1 MGILVECP
9 TCRLRSGLKR
19 KTCKCGHNVQ
29 KTSSKNYWIEYYID
43 GKRTRERIG
52 RSKQAAENRFREV
65 QTAKAEGRHINKNKN
80 DYITLG
86 QLRDWYLDLS
96 EIKQKRS
103 LNDIRICINN
113 CVDRIGDIQASKLKY
128 LDVEK
133 FRQSR
138 LSEISIRKGRPVQPS
153 TINRDVANFRAMLNK
168 AVDYSLIES
177 NPIGRIKQ
185 LEENNIR
192 ERVLNPEEF
201 ELLLYHCPDHLK
213 GPVLIGFY
221 IPMRQGEI
229 FQLTWDKVDIL
240 RKYIRLG
247 QETKNKTGRVIPLH
261 PKIFDYLNRL
271 PRPIHGGYIFEKRW
285 YDRHAFDKAVQNAG
299 IVDFRFHDLRHCAIN
314 NLRLAGNDHFSIK
327 KVSGHKTDIA
337 FQRYNLVTEE
347 EMLGMKWLDSKK
359 DEQRTMDTY
368 MDTFSRMMD
377 TYMDT

>member
-9 TCRLRSGLKR
+9 ACKIRIGLK
-19 KTCKCGHNVQ
+19 KKECKCGYNVQ
-29 KTSSKNYWIEYYID
+29 KAGFKNYWIEYYLE

-52 RSKQAAENRFREV
+52 RSKLAAENRFREV

-113 CVDRIGDIQASKLKY
+113 CVDRIGDIQASQLKY

-229 FQLTWDKVDIL
+229 FQLTWDKVDIV

-261 PKIFDYLNRL
+261 PIILDYLNRL

-347 EMLGMKWLDSKK
+347 EMLGMKWLDLKK
-359 DEQRTMDTY
+359 DEHRTMDTY
-368 MDTFSRMMD
+368 MDTKAVS
-377 TYMDT
+377 

>member
-9 TCRLRSGLKR
+9 VCKLRGGLKR
-19 KTCKCGHNVQ
+19 KLCKCGQNVQ
-29 KTSSKNYWIEYYID
+29 KTGSKNYWIEYYLE

-52 RSKQAAENRFREV
+52 RSKQAAENRLREV

-80 DYITLG
+80 DSITLG

-103 LNDIRICINN
+103 YKDIRLCLNN
-113 CVDRIGDIQASKLKY
+113 CVTRIGNIQASQLKT
-128 LDVEK
+128 LNVEK
-133 FRQSR
+133 FRQIR
-138 LSEISIRKGRPVQPS
+138 LSEISVKIGRTVQPS

-177 NPIGRIKQ
+177 NPIGIINQ
-185 LEENNIR
+185 LEENNVR
-192 ERVLNPEEF
+192 ERVLNQEEF
-201 ELLLYHCPDHLK
+201 ELLLYHCPDYLK
-213 GPVLIGFY
+213 GPVLVGFY
-221 IPMRQGEI
+221 IPMRQAEI
-229 FQLTWDKVDIL
+229 FKLTWDQVDIG

-261 PKIFDYLNRL
+261 PKILDYLNSQ
-271 PRPIHGGYIFEKRW
+271 PRPIHGGYIFDKRW
-285 YDRHAFDKAVQNAG
+285 FDRHAFDKAVQNAG

-314 NLRLAGNDHFSIK
+314 NLRLAGNDHYSIK

-347 EMLGMKWLDSKK
+347 EILGMKWLDLKK

-368 MDTFSRMMD
+368 MDTKQLS
-377 TYMDT
+377 

>member
-9 TCRLRSGLKR
+9 ACKIRGGLKR
-19 KTCKCGHNVQ
+19 KICKCGHNVQ
-29 KTSSKNYWIEYYID
+29 KASSKNYWIEYYIE

-113 CVDRIGDIQASKLKY
+113 CVDRIGDIQASQLKT
-128 LDVEK
+128 LNVEK

-138 LSEISIRKGRPVQPS
+138 LSEISIRKGKPVLPS

-229 FQLTWDKVDIL
+229 FQLTWDKVDIV

-261 PKIFDYLNRL
+261 PKILDYLNRL

-347 EMLGMKWLDSKK
+347 EMLGMKWLQSTK
-359 DEQRTMDTY
+359 DEQRTIDTY
-368 MDTFSRMMD
+368 MDTKAVS
-377 TYMDT
+377 

>member
-9 TCRLRSGLKR
+9 ACKIRGGLKR
-19 KTCKCGHNVQ
+19 KICKCGHNVQ
-29 KTSSKNYWIEYYID
+29 KASSKNYWIDYYIN

-52 RSKQAAENRFREV
+52 RSKQAAENRLREI

-80 DYITLG
+80 DVITLG

-103 LNDIRICINN
+103 YKDIRLCLNN
-113 CVDRIGDIQASKLKY
+113 CVNRIGNIQASQLKT
-128 LDVEK
+128 LNVEK

-138 LSEISIRKGRPVQPS
+138 LSEISVRKGRPVQPS

-177 NPIGRIKQ
+177 NPIGIINQ
-185 LEENNIR
+185 LEENNVR
-192 ERVLNPEEF
+192 ERVLNQEEF
-201 ELLLYHCPDHLK
+201 ELLLYHCPEYLK
-213 GPVLIGFY
+213 GPVLVGFY
-221 IPMRQGEI
+221 IPMRQAEI
-229 FQLTWDKVDIL
+229 FKLTWDQVDIG

-261 PKIFDYLNRL
+261 PKILDYLNSQ
-271 PRPIHGGYIFEKRW
+271 PRPIHGGYIFDKRW
-285 YDRHAFDKAVQNAG
+285 FDRHAFDKAVQNAG

-314 NLRLAGNDHFSIK
+314 NLRLAGNDHYSIK

-347 EMLGMKWLDSKK
+347 EILGMKWLDLNK
-359 DEQRTMDTY
+359 DEHRTMDTY
-368 MDTFSRMMD
+368 MDT
-377 TYMDT
+377 

>member
-113 CVDRIGDIQASKLKY
+113 CVDRIGDIQASQLKY

-261 PKIFDYLNRL
+261 PKILDYLNRL

-347 EMLGMKWLDSKK
+347 EMLGMKWLESTK
-359 DEQRTMDTY
+359 DEQRTIDTY
-368 MDTFSRMMD
+368 MDTKAVS
-377 TYMDT
+377 